1 MLPPA
6 RQQEHQMPPQQTNL
20 ISETG
25 RDAAGLHLD
34 LAIASAKDATGDA
47 SAAVSPGPSVAAP
60 ADAFPEEE
68 AAGPP
73 AASTRSVSGLLLR
86 YWRAF
91 WERRRHERLRVGL
104 YDLSDREL
112 MDIGLTSTNIDYIAA
127 RRAIERL
134 RDGTMYLWPSRGG
147 K

>member
-6 RQQEHQMPPQQTNL
+6 QQQEHQMPPQQSNL
-20 ISETG
+20 SE
-25 RDAAGLHLD
+25 LD
-34 LAIASAKDATGDA
+34 LAIALVQDATGDA
-47 SAAVSPGPSVAAP
+47 LAAAPPDPSVAAP
-60 ADAFPEEE
+60 AAAFAKEQT
-68 AAGPP
+68 ARPP
-73 AASTRSVSGLLLR
+73 DASTRSVSGLLLR

-91 WERRRHERLRVGL
+91 RQRRRYERLRVGL
-104 YDLSDREL
+104 YDMSDREL

-134 RDGTMYLWPSRGG
+134 KDGTMYLWPSRGG

>member
-6 RQQEHQMPPQQTNL
+6 QQQEHQMPPQQPNL
-20 ISETG
+20 LSETG
-25 RDAAGLHLD
+25 RDAVGRHLD
-34 LAIASAKDATGDA
+34 LALVQDATGDA
-47 SAAVSPGPSVAAP
+47 LVAAPPDPSVAAP
-60 ADAFPEEE
+60 AAAFPKEET
-68 AAGPP
+68 AGPP
-73 AASTRSVSGLLLR
+73 AASTRNVSGLLLR

-91 WERRRHERLRVGL
+91 WERRRYERLRVGL

-112 MDIGLTSTNIDYIAA
+112 MDIGLTSPNIDYIAA

-134 RDGTMYLWPSRGG
+134 KDGTMYLWPSRGG